1 MPFSAPL
8 LTLYTNKE
16 ARKGSCVPCP
26 PHSRCGGGEFF
37 EIEEIGR
44 RETAMYSMY
53 CMYQRGY
60 VLYVLY
66 DNFRPEI
73 MVKYHAVK

>member
-1 MPFSAPL
+1 
-8 LTLYTNKE
+8 
-16 ARKGSCVPCP
+16 
-26 PHSRCGGGEFF
+26 
-37 EIEEIGR
+37 
-44 RETAMYSMY
+44 MYSMY

-66 DNFRPEI
+66 DNFGPEI

>member
-1 MPFSAPL
+1 
-8 LTLYTNKE
+8 
-16 ARKGSCVPCP
+16 
-26 PHSRCGGGEFF
+26 
-37 EIEEIGR
+37 
-44 RETAMYSMY
+44 MYSMY